1 VKKLGNRIFELG
13 SAEAS
18 LLLFGM
24 LRDFSANAINALRYF
39 GGALLATPVLQMSKL
54 QGALL
59 ATPVLQMSK
68 LQGALLATPPAAREA
83 SPLCIRWANCEQGRF
98 ASFSSAL
105 ELQRYRS
112 ASLL

>member
-39 GGALLATPVLQMSKL
+39 GGALLATPVLQMCKL
-54 QGALL
+54 QGALP
-59 ATPVLQMSK
+59 ATP
-68 LQGALLATPPAAREA
+68 AAAREA
-83 SPLCIRWANCEQGRF
+83 SPLYIRWDKLRTGTVRF
-98 ASFSSAL
+98 I
-105 ELQRYRS
+105 
-112 ASLL
+112 